1 MCNDVATCHFP
12 QCAKVGT
19 HTEDKPLTIRPYTR
33 TQTKRNDAALCTGTS
48 SHHSYTRYT
57 ITIVN
62 FESYHSGHLTLTTR
76 SGEIRGPGQGLLY

>member
-33 TQTKRNDAALCTGTS
+33 RQKETMQHYALAYLVII
-48 SHHSYTRYT
+48 HTRDT
-57 ITIVN
+57 P
-62 FESYHSGHLTLTTR
+62 LQL
-76 SGEIRGPGQGLLY
+76 